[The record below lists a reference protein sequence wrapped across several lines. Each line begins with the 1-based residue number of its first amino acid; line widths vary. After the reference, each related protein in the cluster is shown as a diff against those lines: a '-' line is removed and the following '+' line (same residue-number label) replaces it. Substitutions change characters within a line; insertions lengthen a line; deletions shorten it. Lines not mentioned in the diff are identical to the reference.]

1 MNLIEF
7 DHCTNAAKYGNLER
21 LEYFYQ
27 NGFPCDEKTF
37 AIAAKYGHK
46 NCLKYLYLN
55 RCPWDEMT
63 TAMAA
68 SGGHLECFEYLVKK
82 ECPWNKE
89 KCLKI
94 AVKKNITSIINFIEN
109 EMQDEMQDEEIP
121 VDSMIHL
128 NCEICLSNKK
138 CVAYNP
144 CGHVSCWSC
153 YKKLEK
159 EKKCHVCRG
168 EISSFLKIYL

>member
-1 MNLIEF
+1 M
-7 DHCTNAAKYGNLER
+7 AAK
-21 LEYFYQ
+21 
-27 NGFPCDEKTF
+27 NGHVE
-37 AIAAKYGHK
+37 
-46 NCLKYLYLN
+46 CLKYLHEKE
-55 RCPWDEMT
+55 CPWDEMT

-68 SGGHLECFEYLVKK
+68 SGGHIECLQYARDEGCPWNEETCYFAVCDGKLNCLKYARKNK
-82 ECPWNKE
+82 CPWNKE
-89 KCLKI
+89 ECLKI
-94 AVKKNITSIINFIEN
+94 AVKKNITSIINFIENEKKN

-128 NCEICLSNKK
+128 NCEICTVNKK